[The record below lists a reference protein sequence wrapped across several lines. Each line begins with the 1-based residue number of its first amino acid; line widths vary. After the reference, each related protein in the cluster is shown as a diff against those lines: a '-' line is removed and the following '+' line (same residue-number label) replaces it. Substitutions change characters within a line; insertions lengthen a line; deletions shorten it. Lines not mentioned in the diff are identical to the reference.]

1 MKFWGSNIKCIII
14 EWHLLIDTY
23 PDTHNKDLNPGDLVL
38 HKKPFLRDVRMNS
51 STFLFA
57 HVSLVVLPCRDCYI
71 TLGCESLKQ
80 PLALV
85 KGSARFQSH
94 LFQQHRANSVS
105 CSLNPLTI
113 VHCLPDSHAYRLPQQ
128 YTMATCILKSGI
140 VSSYL
145 VYNQESAK
153 TKHAEF
159 GCIFSNPWNLRYTKY
174 AGKSNE

>member
-1 MKFWGSNIKCIII
+1 
-14 EWHLLIDTY
+14 
-23 PDTHNKDLNPGDLVL
+23 
-38 HKKPFLRDVRMNS
+38 MNS

-57 HVSLVVLPCRDCYI
+57 HVSHVVLPCQDCY
-71 TLGCESLKQ
+71 TTWGCESLKQ

-105 CSLNPLTI
+105 CSLNPLTT
-113 VHCLPDSHAYRLPQQ
+113 VHCLLDSHAYRLPLQ
-128 YTMATCILKSGI
+128 YTMATCILNQGI

-153 TKHAEF
+153 TKHAKF
-159 GCIFSNPWNLRYTKY
+159 GCIFSQILEISDTLNILENSTKKDQPYTDNCIPVQKMP
-174 AGKSNE
+174 AIFLVFFPK